1 MKLSNK
7 ILIAAFSLIIILTF
21 ITMVKIKGIS
31 EEYRQN
37 QTLGNKNWVTAEFP
51 LQEFTELKV
60 GDHFKVNWHKGVPM
74 VKVHIEE
81 NIKSYFKVDQDGS
94 KVNIHFDSLTS
105 YRINGEIVV
114 DVYSQSLN
122 QIHLHD
128 FVRFTGLDTILTSK
142 LKIEM
147 EDHCEAEFFINVE
160 SMELNQ
166 FDFCQLEVKGSAK
179 DAQIKLSDH
188 CQLGAEQL
196 NIWTAVVDMDDFTEA
211 SILVRNRLKADC
223 NDHSNLEYKGD
234 SVLAEITQRDFS
246 EVSKGK

>member
-21 ITMVKIKGIS
+21 ITMIKIKNIS
-31 EEYRQN
+31 EDYRQD
-37 QTLGNKNWVTAEFP
+37 QTLGNKNWVTVEFP

-60 GDHFKVNWHKGVPM
+60 GDHFEVNWHQGVPM

-81 NIKSYFKVDQDGS
+81 NIKSFFKVDQDGQ
-94 KVNIHFDSLTS
+94 KINIHFDSLTN
-105 YRINGEIVV
+105 YRINGKIVV

-122 QIHLHD
+122 QIRLHD
-128 FVRFTGLDTILTSK
+128 FVQFTGLDTILTSK

-147 EDHCEAEFFINVE
+147 EDHCEAEILINVE
-160 SMELNQ
+160 TMELNQ
-166 FDFCQLEVKGSAK
+166 FDFCKLEVSGSAK
-179 DAQIKLSDH
+179 DASIKLSDH

-196 NIWTAVVDMDDFTEA
+196 NISNALVDMDDFTQA
-211 SILVRNRLKADC
+211 SIMVRNRLKADC

-234 SVLAEITQRDFS
+234 SVIAEITQRDFS
-246 EVSKGK
+246 EVSKEK